1 MKICPLFSNKELVDK
16 NSHDPDIQE
25 GPRLTRSYIE
35 LKKEEKEIKEK
46 INDIKE
52 QVTIKHTIEKRI
64 PSSGDPLRDDL
75 EKRLKEKGVWD
86 EFSMLSSRSINSKM
100 NKENLSDEMQ
110 EFFDMYTEDEKVVEI
125 RQSKVKKK

>member
-1 MKICPLFSNKELVDK
+1 MQRTRVWPFGRVRGHRFI
-16 NSHDPDIQE
+16 SH
-25 GPRLTRSYIE
+25 
-35 LKKEEKEIKEK
+35 IKEK
-46 INDIKE
+46 LVAYSEKFSGEPMYTIESEDKDQ

-86 EFSMLSSRSINSKM
+86 EFSMLSSRNINSKM

>member
-1 MKICPLFSNKELVDK
+1 MNIDTTLTPNAFFKEKFTED
-16 NSHDPDIQE
+16 
-25 GPRLTRSYIE
+25 
-35 LKKEEKEIKEK
+35 IKEK
-46 INDIKE
+46 LVAYSEKFSGEPMYTIESEDKDQ